1 MMFDFIIKGCPMK
14 FFISLIMLVG
24 ALYASV
30 DINNADAKSFTALK
44 GVGDKKAQAI
54 IAFRDTHGCF
64 SSVEELSK
72 VKGIGSKT
80 IKINKDSLVLGE
92 CKK

>member
-1 MMFDFIIKGCPMK
+1 MK
-14 FFISLIMLVG
+14 LFISLMMLVG

-30 DINNADAKSFTALK
+30 DINNADANSFASLK
-44 GVGDKKAQAI
+44 GVGAKKAKAI
-54 IAFRDTHGCF
+54 VDYRDANGCF
-64 SSVEELSK
+64 SAFEDLAK

-80 IKINKDSLVLGE
+80 IEKNKADLVLGE